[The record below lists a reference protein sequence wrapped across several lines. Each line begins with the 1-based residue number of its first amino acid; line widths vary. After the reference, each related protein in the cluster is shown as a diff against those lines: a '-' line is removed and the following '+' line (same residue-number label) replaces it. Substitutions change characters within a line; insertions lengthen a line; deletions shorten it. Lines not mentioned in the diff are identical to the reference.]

1 MGMRMHGA
9 LGVRSRHEG
18 GLSTRGVGSALLSR
32 KREGCLLQEGE
43 DDRLRVGR
51 GASTAV
57 PPLTTFT
64 GEILA
69 NVSANVSCDDN
80 KENSTRHTDGSRA
93 GT

>member
-1 MGMRMHGA
+1 MMVAQHA
-9 LGVRSRHEG
+9 
-18 GLSTRGVGSALLSR
+18 RGRQRLAVTQAG
-32 KREGCLLQEGE
+32 GCLLQEGE

-80 KENSTRHTDGSRA
+80 KENSTRHTDGGRA
-93 GT
+93 GA